1 MPKVF
6 ILSWPSGVGKTSI
19 WEKFK
24 QKYPNSNIEK
34 VITTTTRPKREYEI
48 DGKDYYF
55 VTVDDFA
62 KLIKEHKLIEYAEV
76 HNNFYGSTYAEL
88 ERILNSGKNPLYI
101 VDPQGV
107 KFLKEKLW
115 KDYEVKTIFI
125 LPPSEE
131 ELKKRLLKRGE
142 DPNSESFKVRLNESL
157 VWLAEKDDYDFTI
170 LNDDLD
176 KAVEQFKSIIES

>member
-1 MPKVF
+1 
-6 ILSWPSGVGKTSI
+6 
-19 WEKFK
+19 
-24 QKYPNSNIEK
+24 
-34 VITTTTRPKREYEI
+34 
-48 DGKDYYF
+48 
-55 VTVDDFA
+55 
-62 KLIKEHKLIEYAEV
+62 
-76 HNNFYGSTYAEL
+76 
-88 ERILNSGKNPLYI
+88 
-101 VDPQGV
+101 
-107 KFLKEKLW
+107 
-115 KDYEVKTIFI
+115 